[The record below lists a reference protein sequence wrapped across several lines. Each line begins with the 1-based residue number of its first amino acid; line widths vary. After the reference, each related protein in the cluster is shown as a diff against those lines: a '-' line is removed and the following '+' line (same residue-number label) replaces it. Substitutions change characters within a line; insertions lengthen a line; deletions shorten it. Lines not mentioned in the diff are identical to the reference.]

1 MFKQLYKIIDPESHD
16 KGHLGQKKSACY
28 AHIHI
33 ILVFCAWSFEKAH
46 LNMFVKILKKNMR
59 SKIILEIKKKWNSNS
74 HPDQKHRWL
83 MQCKLLKSETIS
95 IVFNF
100 VGLWVQ
106 WYNWFIYQRT
116 ARSAKSSSKTQKN
129 VLTRKRSDKKNGKKY
144 WCSIKNIAKIQMTV
158 DCEIN
163 TY

>member
-59 SKIILEIKKKWNSNS
+59 SYW
-74 HPDQKHRWL
+74 
-83 MQCKLLKSETIS
+83 
-95 IVFNF
+95 
-100 VGLWVQ
+100 
-106 WYNWFIYQRT
+106 
-116 ARSAKSSSKTQKN
+116 RS
-129 VLTRKRSDKKNGKKY
+129 RKNGIQILIQ
-144 WCSIKNIAKIQMTV
+144 IKNIGDWCSV
-158 DCEIN
+158 N
-163 TY
+163 Y